1 MFQENFEDLK
11 NGQDEVQD
19 CRGHCNKDC
28 NWNFLV
34 NFTLILALFKWP
46 DVWPLCCIYNTY
58 NDISKK

>member
-11 NGQDEVQD
+11 NGQKEVQD
-19 CRGHCNKDC
+19 SQGPVTKIVD
-28 NWNFLV
+28 WNFLV
-34 NFTLILALFKWP
+34 NFTLILALFNWP